1 MCHRKMIF
9 LVAAPH
15 KLWQFAADKT
25 TLQHAEEQREAHR
38 PASPRHLHTTTHTTA
53 LIGSRTCTFLTGE
66 LNITEC
72 CHNYWWLNL
81 KSAVPGLSGCDGW
94 WPRWRCPLMCGAVSP
109 AACCPAQQTFT
120 GAGWPAQAQVKF
132 IIEQLLCPLPL
143 ISRRLSTAA
152 SSQQASIHQNT
163 NNVGTLS
170 SDTEQQHQQN
180 SA

>member
-25 TLQHAEEQREAHR
+25 TLQHAEERREAHR

-53 LIGSRTCTFLTGE
+53 LIASITCTFLTG
-66 LNITEC
+66 LTTE
-72 CHNYWWLNL
+72 HYRMLLHNYNYWWLNL
-81 KSAVPGLSGCDGW
+81 KSAVPGLAVTAGGRGGGVHSCVA
-94 WPRWRCPLMCGAVSP
+94 PCPLLTAVQRSKP
-109 AACCPAQQTFT
+109 LQGPR
-120 GAGWPAQAQVKF
+120 PAQAQVKF

-152 SSQQASIHQNT
+152 SS
-163 NNVGTLS
+163 
-170 SDTEQQHQQN
+170 
-180 SA
+180 